1 MAEIKVAKS
10 AGFCFGVARAAS
22 LIEEEAERI
31 NPIYTIGE
39 LIHNKTYVDMLRGKG
54 VYAVTVEEALALP
67 KGSRVV
73 IRTHGIPKSDTDA
86 LVAAGMSV
94 LDATCPYVKKIHSIV
109 EAETA
114 DGTPLIIMG
123 DAGHP
128 EVLGIRSFAGGE
140 CRMFSSAAELETFFA
155 DGGVESSRFLDG
167 KEPVMVSQT
176 TFSVKEWK
184 KSQLFIKK
192 VCTNAKTFDTICSVT
207 EKRQEEAHSLALE
220 SDLMVVVGGHH
231 SSNTRKLM
239 EIACSECAAVHIER
253 ADELRSLLAD
263 KHRYNKIAITAG
275 ASTPFSIIQEVKETM
290 ADIIKTTG
298 EADELSFEEMLNQS
312 FKTLH
317 TGERVWGTISV
328 VTPAEIHVDLG
339 TKHTGILVYDEITE
353 DSNVVLEDLYK
364 VGDQIEVMPIK
375 FSDSEGTVMLSKKR
389 LDSSK
394 NWASI
399 VEAGEE
405 KTILTGTVK
414 EVVKGGVVVSSS
426 NVRVFIPA
434 SQTGIPKEESLDVL
448 KGKSVS
454 FKIIETDDQRK
465 RAVGSIKL
473 ASKVMRKQ
481 AIDQFMATAEVGQKF
496 KGTVRSVTTYG
507 AFVNLGPVD
516 GMVHITELS
525 WGRIKPPAE
534 VVKVGDQID
543 VYIKAINVETGRIS
557 LGYKTEE
564 NNPWNI
570 FASKYNVGD
579 DVKVKVVSIMPFGAF
594 AEIIPGV
601 DGLIHNTQL
610 ASKPVSSAASVCAVG
625 DELEVKIIAIDA
637 EQKRISLSRKA
648 LLAPEEGDTFEIV
661 EEANVGTEEAVVEEA
676 VAADAE

>member
-1 MAEIKVAKS
+1 MTEIKVAKS
-10 AGFCFGVARAAS
+10 AGFCFGVARAAE
-22 LIEEEAERI
+22 LIEKEAKAL

-39 LIHNKTYVDMLRGKG
+39 LIHNKTYVEMLRKKG
-54 VYAVTVEEALALP
+54 VFAVSVEEALALP
-67 KGSRVV
+67 AGSRVV
-73 IRTHGIPKSDTDA
+73 IRTHGIPKSDTAA
-86 LVAAGMSV
+86 LINAGMSV

-114 DGTPLIIMG
+114 DGSPLIIMG

-140 CRMFSSAAELETFFA
+140 SKVFSSAAELEAFFCENKPECEA
-155 DGGVESSRFLDG
+155 FLNG
-167 KEPVMVSQT
+167 NAPIAVSQT

-207 EKRQEEAHSLALE
+207 EKRQEEALSLATE
-220 SDLMVVVGGHH
+220 SDLMIVVGGHH

-239 EIACSECAAVHIER
+239 DIACSKCEAVHIER
-253 ADELRSLLAD
+253 AEELRSIFTD
-263 KHRYNKIAITAG
+263 KHRYLKIAITAG
-275 ASTPFSIIQEVKETM
+275 ASTPFSIIQEVKEQM
-290 ADIIKTTG
+290 ADITKTTG
-298 EADELSFEEMLNQS
+298 EAEELSFEEMLNQS

-317 TGERVWGTISV
+317 TGERVWGTVSV
-328 VTPAEIHVDLG
+328 VTPTEIHVDLG
-339 TKHTGILVYDEITE
+339 TKHTGILVYDEITD
-353 DSNVVLEDLYK
+353 DSGVNLEELFK

-399 VEAGEE
+399 VAAGEE
-405 KTILTGTVK
+405 KSVLTGTVK

-434 SQTGIPKEESLDVL
+434 SQTGVPKEESLDTL
-448 KGKSVS
+448 KGKTVS

-473 ASKVMRKQ
+473 ANKVMRKQ
-481 AIDQFMATAEVGQKF
+481 AIDQFLATAEVGQKF
-496 KGTVRSVTTYG
+496 KGTVRSVTSYG

-543 VYIKAINVETGRIS
+543 VYIKAINAETGRIS

-570 FASKYNVGD
+570 FVSKYNVGD

-661 EEANVGTEEAVVEEA
+661 EEANIGAEEAPAET
-676 VAADAE
+676 DAE

>member
-10 AGFCFGVARAAS
+10 AGFCFGVARAAK
-22 LIEEEAERI
+22 LIEEEITRGT
-31 NPIYTIGE
+31 PIYTIGE
-39 LIHNKTYVDMLRGKG
+39 LIHNRSYVDGLREKG
-54 VYAVTVEEALALP
+54 VFPVSVEEALKKP
-67 KGSRVV
+67 TGSKVV
-73 IRTHGIPKSDTDA
+73 IRTHGIPKWDVEA
-86 LVAAGMSV
+86 LTEKGLSV

-109 EAETA
+109 AEHTA
-114 DGTPLIIMG
+114 DGTPLVIMG

-140 CRMFSSAAELETFFA
+140 CRMFSSAAELEEFFSEGSEGA
-155 DGGVESSRFLDG
+155 VSKYGEKGLL
-167 KEPVMVSQT
+167 MVSQT
-176 TFSVKEWK
+176 TFSVEEWK

-192 VCTNAKTFDTICSVT
+192 LYTNAKTFDTICSVT
-207 EKRQEEAHSLALE
+207 EKRQQEADVLAAE
-220 SDLMVVVGGHH
+220 SDLMIVVGGHH

-239 EIACSECAAVHIER
+239 DIASAHGCALHIES
-253 ADELRSLLAD
+253 AAELKAALAD
-263 KHRYNKIAITAG
+263 GAQQYKKIAITAG
-275 ASTPFSIIQEVKETM
+275 ASTPFSIIQEVREQM
-290 ADIIKTTG
+290 ADITKTTA
-298 EADELSFEEMLNQS
+298 EAEELSFQEMLDQS

-317 TGERVWGTISV
+317 TGERVCGIVSV

-353 DSNVVLEDLYK
+353 ESGVNLDDLFK
-364 VGDQIEVMPIK
+364 VGDTIEVMPIK
-375 FSDSEGTVMLSKKR
+375 FSDTEGTVMLSKKR

-399 VEAGEE
+399 VEAGNE
-405 KTILTGTVK
+405 KTVLTGTVK

-473 ASKVMRKQ
+473 ASRFLRKQ
-481 AIDQFMATAEVGQKF
+481 AIDQFLATAEVGQKF
-496 KGTVRSVTTYG
+496 KGTVRSVTNYG

-534 VVKVGDQID
+534 VVKVGDSID
-543 VYIKAINVETGRIS
+543 VYIKAINAETGRIS

-570 FASKYNVGD
+570 FVSKYNVGD
-579 DVKVKVVSIMPFGAF
+579 DVTVKVVSLMPFGAF

-610 ASKPVSSAASVCAVG
+610 AAKPVSSPATVCAVG
-625 DELEVKIIAIDA
+625 DEIEVKIIAIDA
-637 EQKRISLSRKA
+637 EQKRISLSKRA
-648 LLAPEEGDTFEIV
+648 LLSPEELGETFEIV
-661 EEANVGTEEAVVEEA
+661 EEATAGAEEA
-676 VAADAE
+676 AE